1 MCVHVCIALQL
12 GTKYAIRKATFGEY
26 VDDLVA
32 DNQRSR
38 NSYLAVQNLRKA
50 LPQLQV

>member
-1 MCVHVCIALQL
+1 MCVYVCIALQL
-12 GTKYAIRKATFGEY
+12 GTKYAIRKTTFGEY